1 MLINATQPEE
11 LRVATVD
18 GQILYNLDIES
29 PGREQK
35 KANIYKGTITRVE
48 PSLEAAFVDYGADRH
63 GFLPLKEISRIY
75 FEPDTAKPGTR
86 INIKEVVR
94 EGREVVV
101 QIDKEE
107 RGSKGAALTTFVS
120 LAGRYLVLMPNNPRA
135 GGVSRRIEGQ
145 DRSELRD
152 VMSQLAIPD
161 DMGLIV
167 RTAGVGKNTEELQWD
182 LDYLLQLWRA
192 IESSAAGR
200 RAPFLIYQ
208 ESDVIIR
215 SIRDYL
221 RVDIGEIVIDDRAV
235 YDRAEAFMRQ
245 VMPGNLKKLRIY
257 QDEVPLFTRYQ
268 IESQI
273 ETAFQREVRL
283 PSGGSIVIDHGE
295 ALTAIDINS
304 SRATKGA
311 DIEETALNTNLEAA
325 DEIARQLRL
334 RDLGGLFVIDFID
347 MTPPKN
353 QRAVED
359 RLRDALKHDRAR
371 VQVARISRF
380 GLLEM
385 SRQRLRPSL
394 GDSTTSE
401 CPRCHGQGKIRGV
414 ESLALSILRI
424 IEEEAMKDSSER
436 IIAHLPVSVA
446 TFLLNEKRRAI
457 LELEARQEV
466 QVLLLPNKHIETP
479 DYQIERQRSQ
489 DLTKQPDERPSYELA
504 VLPQSVGGTH
514 ARASE
519 STRSEEPTVKA
530 ITPTS
535 PMPTREP
542 APEPERPDNAWTAR
556 APEREPARYAD
567 PQDPQTQDRP
577 AAENLLKR
585 IWTGLFAP
593 RVEPIA
599 QPPIR
604 PIDTEER
611 ANRTERPPQGG
622 QRRPDQG
629 QRPRGEEG
637 RREGR
642 RDEGRDQRPGA
653 AAPAQ
658 GRGEPERPRTG
669 GRGAER
675 QGVRPGERQT
685 ERPTERGAERPGDKP
700 ADRTTGRTPDRI
712 AERPEDQAA
721 DRGAERNSGREA
733 QRAQPRPDGARP
745 ETGEQPRER
754 REGEPRSRRGGRGRG
769 RRDEPGVGDEARA
782 AGGQREAA
790 PEPGREP
797 NREPTGATPREAR
810 SPGQAPRGHQTRE
823 RTPAGPP
830 AADQDAARERPWTD
844 QARHTAAGESAPD
857 AVNPGAQ
864 PPVETLVAVSALALT
879 EVADQSAP
887 GDQALRTPALD
898 AAPVAPTPATAPVG
912 DDTVGA
918 FEAPAA
924 PPHWDR
930 DAATAER
937 SAHQHA
943 ATTAP
948 DPWARTAIPTAPEED
963 HWDDDDYDTYPV
975 YPTAAATDA
984 VPAGAAGP
992 HLTADQGAE
1001 LEGDEDE
1008 SDTDPGD
1015 GDDPAEGTDA
1025 AVQDPAGRPRPR
1037 RRRGGRNR
1045 RRPGAEAAR
1054 AAATDDA
1061 TDETTPAS
1069 AESADEPRN
1078 DLGPRP
1084 GAPDAAPQGP
1094 VVPPQSALTPPAPGG
1109 ESQRAPDG
1117 DQPGE
1122 FVAVTQPALGAV
1134 AATDAGAPSSAS
1146 DMDAGQAPAP
1156 VAETTPEAVPPP
1168 VAAAPAEPTP
1178 VAEMPADQAPPL
1190 TPTPAAAPADH
1201 APALTPVAEAPA
1213 ELTPPPV
1220 AEAPAEPAP
1229 PPTPVAEA
1237 PAEPA
1242 PPPPPVT
1249 AAPAPLADVPAEP
1262 APVAATTAEQL
1273 SPPAP
1278 AADAPAEQAPTPAR
1292 DEHAAL

>member
-1 MLINATQPEE
+1 MKRMLINATQPEE

-18 GQILYNLDIES
+18 GQVLYNLDIES

-48 PSLEAAFVDYGADRH
+48 PSLEATFVDYGADRH
-63 GFLPLKEISRIY
+63 GFLPLKEISRTY
-75 FEPDTAKPGTR
+75 FEPDTAKPGAR

-101 QIDKEE
+101 QVDKEE

-273 ETAFQREVRL
+273 ESAFQREVRL

-457 LELEARQEV
+457 LDLEARQEV

-479 DYQIERQRSQ
+479 DYQIERLRSQ
-489 DLTKQPDERPSYELA
+489 DLTKQPDERPSYEMA
-504 VLPQSVGGTH
+504 VLPQSVGGVP

-530 ITPTS
+530 ITPTF

-542 APEPERPDNAWTAR
+542 PPEEECHDSAWSTHVPEG
-556 APEREPARYAD
+556 EPAHYAD

-604 PIDTEER
+604 SVDHEDR
-611 ANRTERPPQGG
+611 ANRAERPPQGG
-622 QRRPDQG
+622 QRRPDRG

-637 RREGR
+637 RRDGR
-642 RDEGRDQRPGA
+642 RNDGRDQHPGA

-658 GRGEPERPRTG
+658 GRGEPERQRGG

-675 QGVRPGERQT
+675 QGVQQGERPIDRGA
-685 ERPTERGAERPGDKP
+685 ERSGDRPTERN
-700 ADRTTGRTPDRI
+700 ADRTTGRTPERTAD
-712 AERPEDQAA
+712 RPEDQAA
-721 DRGAERNSGREA
+721 DRSTERNAGHEA
-733 QRAQPRPDGARP
+733 QRAQPRPDGTRL
-745 ETGEQPRER
+745 ETVEQPREH

-782 AGGQREAA
+782 TAGQRETI
-790 PEPGREP
+790 PGPGREP
-797 NREPTGATPREAR
+797 NRESTGKPPREAL
-810 SPGQAPRGHQTRE
+810 SSDQAPRGHQTRE
-823 RTPAGPP
+823 RTL
-830 AADQDAARERPWTD
+830 ADQLESDQGAAARERPWTD
-844 QARHTAAGESAPD
+844 QARHPAADEPAPD
-857 AVNPGAQ
+857 TTNPGAR
-864 PPVETLVAVSALALT
+864 PLVEILVAARALT
-879 EVADQSAP
+879 VTVAADQHPPGDHAMMAP
-887 GDQALRTPALD
+887 GLD
-898 AAPVAPTPATAPVG
+898 APPVAPTPASDPVG
-912 DDTVGA
+912 DIGADA
-918 FEAPAA
+918 FEASAA
-924 PPHWDR
+924 PPFWDCTAPESTGHR
-930 DAATAER
+930 HVTAATL
-937 SAHQHA
+937 
-943 ATTAP
+943 
-948 DPWARTAIPTAPEED
+948 DPWSQPVPLPAQEED

-984 VPAGAAGP
+984 VAASAAAP
-992 HLTADQGAE
+992 HLAADQGDE
-1001 LEGDEDE
+1001 FEGDEGE

-1015 GDDPAEGTDA
+1015 GNNPAEGTDA
-1025 AVQDPAGRPRPR
+1025 TAQEPAGRLRPR

-1045 RRPGAEAAR
+1045 RRPGTEATSAP
-1054 AAATDDA
+1054 ATDDA
-1061 TDETTPAS
+1061 TDETAR
-1069 AESADEPRN
+1069 AGAAAGDEPRG
-1078 DLGPRP
+1078 DLSPRQ

-1094 VVPPQSALTPPAPGG
+1094 DLSPETALSPPAPSGK
-1109 ESQRAPDG
+1109 SPTAPDG
-1117 DQPGE
+1117 DHPAE
-1122 FVAVTQPALGAV
+1122 FVAANQPEPA
-1134 AATDAGAPSSAS
+1134 AATQARVPSQTS
-1146 DMDAGQAPAP
+1146 DTDVEQATAP
-1156 VAETTPEAVPPP
+1156 VADPP
-1168 VAAAPAEPTP
+1168 AAPVPT
-1178 VAEMPADQAPPL
+1178 L
-1190 TPTPAAAPADH
+1190 T
-1201 APALTPVAEAPA
+1201 LVAEAPP
-1213 ELTPPPV
+1213 EPLPVPTQV
-1220 AEAPAEPAP
+1220 AEVPTDQAST
-1229 PPTPVAEA
+1229 PTPVAEA
-1237 PAEPA
+1237 AA
-1242 PPPPPVT
+1242 DQ
-1249 AAPAPLADVPAEP
+1249 APAPLANVPAVP
-1262 APVAATTAEQL
+1262 APPPVADTTAEQV

-1278 AADAPAEQAPTPAR
+1278 ATDTVAEQAPTPAR
-1292 DEHAAL
+1292 DEHAVL

>member
-504 VLPQSVGGTH
+504 VLPQAVGGTH

-519 STRSEEPTVKA
+519 PTRSEEPTVKA

-542 APEPERPDNAWTAR
+542 APEQERPDNAWSAR

-604 PIDTEER
+604 PVDTEDR

-642 RDEGRDQRPGA
+642 RDDGRDQRPGA

-658 GRGEPERPRTG
+658 GRSEPERPRTG

-675 QGVRPGERQT
+675 QGVRPGERQG
-685 ERPTERGAERPGDKP
+685 ERPTDRGAERPS
-700 ADRTTGRTPDRI
+700 DRPTRTPDRI

-721 DRGAERNSGREA
+721 DRGAERNAGREA
-733 QRAQPRPDGARP
+733 QRVQPRPDGTRP

-769 RRDEPGVGDEARA
+769 RRDEPGVSDEARA
-782 AGGQREAA
+782 AGGQRETT

-797 NREPTGATPREAR
+797 NREPTGATSREAQ

-823 RTPAGPP
+823 RSPAGPP

-844 QARHTAAGESAPD
+844 HARHAAADESAPD
-857 AVNPGAQ
+857 ATNPGVR
-864 PPVETLVAVSALALT
+864 PPVETLVAVSALALI

-887 GDQALRTPALD
+887 GNQALPAPGLN
-898 AAPVAPTPATAPVG
+898 AAPVAPATAPVG
-912 DDTVGA
+912 NDAVDT
-918 FEAPAA
+918 FEAPSA
-924 PPHWDR
+924 PSPWDR
-930 DAATAER
+930 DATTAER
-937 SAHQHA
+937 ATHQLA
-943 ATTAP
+943 APTAP
-948 DPWARTAIPTAPEED
+948 DPWAQPAAAPEED

-984 VPAGAAGP
+984 VATGAARP
-992 HLTADQGAE
+992 QLAADRGAV
-1001 LEGDEDE
+1001 LEGDEGE

-1025 AVQDPAGRPRPR
+1025 AAQDPAGRPRPR

-1045 RRPGAEAAR
+1045 RRPGTEAAGTP
-1054 AAATDDA
+1054 ATDAATE
-1061 TDETTPAS
+1061 ETAPAGG
-1069 AESADEPRN
+1069 ESADEPRG

-1084 GAPDAAPQGP
+1084 GTPDAAPQSA
-1094 VVPPQSALTPPAPGG
+1094 VVPPPGALTSPAPSG
-1109 ESQRAPDG
+1109 ESPSAPDG
-1117 DQPGE
+1117 DHPGE
-1122 FVAVTQPALGAV
+1122 FVAVTQPAPAAV
-1134 AATDAGAPSSAS
+1134 AATDARAPSPAS
-1146 DMDAGQAPAP
+1146 DTDAGQAPAP
-1156 VAETTPEAVPPP
+1156 VAEATAEPVPPP
-1168 VAAAPAEPTP
+1168 VADARAEPPP
-1178 VAEMPADQAPPL
+1178 VAAMPADQAP
-1190 TPTPAAAPADH
+1190 TPAPADQ
-1201 APALTPVAEAPA
+1201 APALTPVAEALP

-1229 PPTPVAEA
+1229 PPVAEA
-1237 PAEPA
+1237 PADQ
-1242 PPPPPVT
+1242 V
-1249 AAPAPLADVPAEP
+1249 PAPLADGPAALPP
-1262 APVAATTAEQL
+1262 APVADTTAEHMP
-1273 SPPAP
+1273 PPAP
-1278 AADAPAEQAPTPAR
+1278 VADTPAEQAPTPAR
-1292 DEHAAL
+1292 NEHAAV

>member
-1 MLINATQPEE
+1 MKRMLINATQPEE

-63 GFLPLKEISRIY
+63 GFLPLKEISRTY
-75 FEPDTAKPGTR
+75 FEPDTAKPGSR

-235 YDRAEAFMRQ
+235 YERAEAFMRQ

-273 ETAFQREVRL
+273 ESAFQREVRL

-424 IEEEAMKDSSER
+424 IEEEAMKDSTER
-436 IIAHLPVSVA
+436 IIAHLPVTVA

-457 LELEARQEV
+457 LDLEARQEV
-466 QVLLLPNKHIETP
+466 EVLLLPNAHIETP
-479 DYQIERQRSQ
+479 DYQLERLRSQ

-504 VLPQSVGGTH
+504 VLPQALGSSHG
-514 ARASE
+514 RASE
-519 STRSEEPTVKA
+519 PSRSEEPTVKA

-535 PMPTREP
+535 PMPSREP
-542 APEPERPDNAWTAR
+542 APEPERPETPWTAR
-556 APEREPARYAD
+556 APEREPAHYAD
-567 PQDPQTQDRP
+567 PQDAHTQDRP

-599 QPPIR
+599 QPPLR
-604 PIDTEER
+604 PSELDER
-611 ANRTERPPQGG
+611 AARPERPPQGG

-629 QRPRGEEG
+629 SPRPQEG

-642 RDEGRDQRPGA
+642 RDEGRDQRPGP

-658 GRGEPERPRTG
+658 GRGEPGQRTG

-675 QGVRPGERQT
+675 QGVRPGQPQGERQGERPIERAAERT
-685 ERPTERGAERPGDKP
+685 NERPERPERNADRTAERAPERPTD
-700 ADRTTGRTPDRI
+700 
-712 AERPEDQAA
+712 RPETA
-721 DRGAERNSGREA
+721 DRGAERNGGRDG
-733 QRAQPRPDGARP
+733 QRGQPRADGQRP
-745 ETGEQPRER
+745 ETAEPR

-769 RRDEPGVGDEARA
+769 RRDEPGDEARA
-782 AGGQREAA
+782 AGQPATPDA
-790 PEPGREP
+790 GREP
-797 NREPTGATPREAR
+797 NREPSRDPSRAPGSDTPRDGQT
-810 SPGQAPRGHQTRE
+810 PGQPPRVRQPRE
-823 RTPAGPP
+823 RTRTEQPEFDQAEAREQSQAALASQAAAGEPTPALAVGVQPVIETLAAVGAAVWPAGTGHAADDAGDTNARPTAPP
-830 AADQDAARERPWTD
+830 SAVTGDAADQ
-844 QARHTAAGESAPD
+844 AGDAPD
-857 AVNPGAQ
+857 ARTQAAV
-864 PPVETLVAVSALALT
+864 PV
-879 EVADQSAP
+879 
-887 GDQALRTPALD
+887 
-898 AAPVAPTPATAPVG
+898 
-912 DDTVGA
+912 
-918 FEAPAA
+918 
-924 PPHWDR
+924 
-930 DAATAER
+930 
-937 SAHQHA
+937 
-943 ATTAP
+943 
-948 DPWARTAIPTAPEED
+948 APEED

-975 YPTAAATDA
+975 YPTAAGPAFVPVVTPATS
-984 VPAGAAGP
+984 PATQVLPPEPTETATPGDEFESDEGEPEGETGDGSDTAEGSDAAG
-992 HLTADQGAE
+992 L
-1001 LEGDEDE
+1001 
-1008 SDTDPGD
+1008 
-1015 GDDPAEGTDA
+1015 DPAE
-1025 AVQDPAGRPRPR
+1025 RPRPR

-1045 RRPGAEAAR
+1045 RRPGAEVAR
-1054 AAATDDA
+1054 AQTAEGPGDDTTD
-1061 TDETTPAS
+1061 TPRDEPSETVG
-1069 AESADEPRN
+1069 ESQVGHRPQQGAADEAPPPAVVAQDRN
-1078 DLGPRP
+1078 
-1084 GAPDAAPQGP
+1084 
-1094 VVPPQSALTPPAPGG
+1094 LTLAVPPAPPPNGPDEG
-1109 ESQRAPDG
+1109 PAAAPIPAPAPQAAEQAAVAPDR
-1117 DQPGE
+1117 
-1122 FVAVTQPALGAV
+1122 
-1134 AATDAGAPSSAS
+1134 AA
-1146 DMDAGQAPAP
+1146 DAGQASA
-1156 VAETTPEAVPPP
+1156 
-1168 VAAAPAEPTP
+1168 
-1178 VAEMPADQAPPL
+1178 
-1190 TPTPAAAPADH
+1190 
-1201 APALTPVAEAPA
+1201 PVAEAPA
-1213 ELTPPPV
+1213 AQVPSPALVAVAPVAQAPTPALVAAASAEQAPRPAPV

-1229 PPTPVAEA
+1229 TPAPVAEA
-1237 PAEPA
+1237 PAEPE
-1242 PPPPPVT
+1242 PI
-1249 AAPAPLADVPAEP
+1249 P
-1262 APVAATTAEQL
+1262 APVAEAPVKSAPT
-1273 SPPAP
+1273 PAP
-1278 AADAPAEQAPTPAR
+1278 IVEPPAEQAPTPAPVIEPPAEQASPPVA
-1292 DEHAAL
+1292 DLPQEQAPTAIADAAQRPTPTSAPAGEVVSMPDRTDRPDA